1 MMKRKLK
8 LKVPSI
14 EGIILIILVALVI
27 ANSWSNRLINIKENT
42 TMLTNYQHQYEVNK
56 EKEIAQIENILSRV
70 NRSLPD
76 SKISAYANAIWNS
89 SEKYS
94 IEAKLFLCIVIMESG
109 AKDYVISSA
118 GAIGV
123 AQIMPFH
130 INMLISK
137 GIFNNQR
144 DFYDGVKSI
153 EAGAYIYSIYYK
165 WAKGDNLKA
174 SAAYNAGPGNWRKG
188 LGYAGKVLRIQEKYW

>member
-56 EKEIAQIENILSRV
+56 EKIIIQMENILRRI
-70 NRSLPD
+70 NRQLPD
-76 SKISAYANAIWNS
+76 SKITAYANAFWDS
-89 SEKYS
+89 GEQYGVESR
-94 IEAKLFLCIVIMESG
+94 LLLCVVIIESG
-109 AKDYVISSA
+109 AKDYVVSSA

-153 EAGAYIYSIYYK
+153 EAGAYIFSIYLK
-165 WAKGDNLKA
+165 WANGDVLKA
-174 SAAYNAGPGNWRKG
+174 LAAYNAGPGNWRAG